1 MATLDYNEITPGK
14 IILLDDE
21 PYLVI
26 SSHVFRKQKAKPQNA
41 TKLKHVISGRTVE
54 QSFHASDR
62 AQEADMGTRS
72 VKYLYT
78 NRGEYWFCDPKNPA
92 DRFQLDDNAVGDA
105 IKFIL
110 PNSVLE
116 ARTFNDEIFTIK
128 YPVKVDL
135 KVKESPPA
143 VKGNTS
149 SGALKQITLETG
161 ATVMAPLFINEGDT
175 VRINTEDGQY
185 SERAEKN

>member
-1 MATLDYNEITPGK
+1 MATLDYNEITQGK

-41 TKLKHVISGRTVE
+41 TKLKHVITGRTVE
-54 QSFHASDR
+54 QSFHAADR
-62 AQEADMGTRS
+62 AQEADMGTRQ

-92 DRFQLDDNAVGDA
+92 DRFKLDDNAVGDA
-105 IKFIL
+105 IRFIL
-110 PNSVLE
+110 PNSILD
-116 ARTFNDEIFTIK
+116 ARTFNDEIFGIK

-135 KVKESPPA
+135 KVTESAPA

-149 SGALKQITLETG
+149 GNALKQAVLETG
-161 ATVMAPLFINEGDT
+161 ATIMVPMFINEGDT
-175 VRINTEDGQY
+175 VRINTEDGAY
-185 SERAEKN
+185 SERATKG

>member
-41 TKLKHVISGRTVE
+41 TKLKHVISDRTVE
-54 QSFHASDR
+54 KSFHASDK
-62 AQEADMGTRS
+62 AQEAEMGTRT

-78 NRGEYWFCDPKNPA
+78 NRGEYWFCDAKNPA
-92 DRFQLDDNAVGDA
+92 DRFQLDDSAVGDA

-149 SGALKQITLETG
+149 SGALKQIVLETG

-185 SERAEKN
+185 SERMEKK